1 MSAKDRRKKVS
12 FDHNCSSAATD
23 SPSTDSSSGDL
34 PIILPPAPD
43 TPLSGPMPK
52 RNKGEPSLS
61 ELQENIITA
70 LTLKMNQ
77 RADSLEQMIITN
89 SNTIEDLKTSLNH
102 LYVEIQDLKNDKTKL
117 AEKFSQQQKSL
128 VNLEERIADAE
139 RYKQRWCP
147 RLYGLSEQPN
157 KDVKAEVLEIC
168 NVLAPESC
176 QKAFD
181 VIDIAH
187 RLGKPQP
194 GRIRA
199 VIILFTLRSVR
210 DAVWRNGKNNEF
222 LKQRKLR
229 FMEDLTKEEKD
240 KRSLLWQESV

>member
-1 MSAKDRRKKVS
+1 MSAKDRLKK
-12 FDHNCSSAATD
+12 
-23 SPSTDSSSGDL
+23 
-34 PIILPPAPD
+34 
-43 TPLSGPMPK
+43 
-52 RNKGEPSLS
+52 
-61 ELQENIITA
+61 
-70 LTLKMNQ
+70 
-77 RADSLEQMIITN
+77 
-89 SNTIEDLKTSLNH
+89 
-102 LYVEIQDLKNDKTKL
+102 DLKNDKTKL

-139 RYKQRWCP
+139 RYKRRWCLC
-147 RLYGLSEQPN
+147 LYGLSEQPN

-199 VIILFTLRSVR
+199 FIILFSLRSVR

>member
-1 MSAKDRRKKVS
+1 
-12 FDHNCSSAATD
+12 
-23 SPSTDSSSGDL
+23 
-34 PIILPPAPD
+34 
-43 TPLSGPMPK
+43 
-52 RNKGEPSLS
+52 
-61 ELQENIITA
+61 
-70 LTLKMNQ
+70 
-77 RADSLEQMIITN
+77 MIITN

-139 RYKQRWCP
+139 RYKQRWCLC
-147 RLYGLSEQPN
+147 LYGLSEQPN
-157 KDVKAEVLEIC
+157 KDVKAEVLKIC

-176 QKAFD
+176 QKVFD

-199 VIILFTLRSVR
+199 FIILFSLHSVR
-210 DAVWRNGKNNEF
+210 DAVWRNAKTTVTETTQTSLHGKKARDDNKKAYYIRCKAF
-222 LKQRKLR
+222 
-229 FMEDLTKEEKD
+229 TKGTMWKA
-240 KRSLLWQESV
+240 KR